1 MDYYV
6 YVIGSSKKYKLKT
19 YVGWTT
25 NLKNRLFKHNIGK
38 GAKATRG
45 REWKIIYFE
54 KLKSKRGAMKR
65 EYFLKKN
72 KKLRE
77 KFRTRI

>member
-38 GAKATRG
+38 GAKAYGVLKGSALELLG
-45 REWKIIYFE
+45 RFLPKQ
-54 KLKSKRGAMKR
+54 LK
-65 EYFLKKN
+65 EY
-72 KKLRE
+72 
-77 KFRTRI
+77 